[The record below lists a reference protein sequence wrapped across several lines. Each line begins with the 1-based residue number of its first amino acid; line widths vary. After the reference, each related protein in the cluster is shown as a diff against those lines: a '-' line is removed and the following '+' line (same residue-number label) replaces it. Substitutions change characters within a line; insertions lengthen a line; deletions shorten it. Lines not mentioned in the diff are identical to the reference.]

1 MRAGSI
7 VARLIALPLRHKL
20 MAVGIEV
27 AFITG
32 CLVWAR
38 HLPRLEYTSSALLS
52 FDEFAAAHL
61 ASGGVQTDHQQAA
74 ALAESVLSDE
84 VLKTLCW
91 QLGLPQDPSGGEAA
105 RFRSGLML
113 SQDSPSKLR
122 VTWRGDD
129 RGQAMAVA
137 NAVAVLLASW
147 IPEDA
152 RGLPSDS
159 VAPLPDPA
167 IALTA
172 PTEPTPR
179 MVEVMDRLS
188 RQRAHRESVLREQK
202 QLRFE
207 IATADQRLA
216 AIGEEVRRLEASIR
230 QVNAERETEAAAR
243 QPLVAVL
250 DADQKK
256 LDVLRARYTDAY
268 PDVEAAQ
275 ERIVETEKK
284 LATMPAVRPAP
295 DADQSR
301 LVSTRKEMNNLGAER
316 ERLLHQLLEKA
327 SLEMRLR
334 NQDAEGSAQ
343 ATRLDQAS
351 PEPQAVQSKP
361 VLSGPA
367 AAAALTAPSAQTTN
381 SADSDRLRPFMVLE
395 PAADAE
401 GTDGRYLV
409 LNWLLGVVGPLCGI
423 LYLVFA
429 VWWFRVVRDVEA
441 LERVVP
447 DDVAYLGAI
456 PGMNTWRRNV

>member
-1 MRAGSI
+1 
-7 VARLIALPLRHKL
+7 

-27 AFITG
+27 VFITG

-38 HLPRLEYTSSALLS
+38 HLPRLEYTSSAVLS
-52 FDEFAAAHL
+52 FDGFAAAHL
-61 ASGGVQTDHQQAA
+61 DSGGVQTDQKQAA

-84 VLKTLCW
+84 VVKTLCW
-91 QLGLPQDPSGGEAA
+91 QLGLPPDPSGGEAA

-113 SQDSPSKLR
+113 FQDSPSKLR

-129 RGQAMAVA
+129 RGQTMAVA

-152 RGLPSDS
+152 RQQPSDS
-159 VAPLPDPA
+159 VPPLPDPA
-167 IALTA
+167 VALTI
-172 PTEPTPR
+172 PTEPTPD
-179 MVEVMDRLS
+179 MVQVLGRLS
-188 RQRAHRESVLREQK
+188 RVRAHHESVLSEQK

-207 IATADQRLA
+207 LATTDQRLA
-216 AIGEEVRRLEASIR
+216 AIGEEVRGLEASIR
-230 QVNAERETEAAAR
+230 QINAEREIEAAVR

-250 DADQKK
+250 EADKKK

-301 LVSTRKEMNNLGAER
+301 MVSMTKEMNNLGAER
-316 ERLLHQLLEKA
+316 ARLLHQLLEKA
-327 SLEMRLR
+327 QLEIGLR
-334 NQDAEGSAQ
+334 SQEAGSSAQ
-343 ATRLDQAS
+343 ATGQELAS
-351 PEPQAVQSKP
+351 PEPQSVPSKP

-367 AAAALTAPSAQTTN
+367 AAPALTAASAQTTN
-381 SADSDRLRPFMVLE
+381 SADSDRRRPFMVLE

-401 GTDGRYLV
+401 PTDGRHRVLKWLV
-409 LNWLLGVVGPLCGI
+409 GVAGPLCGI

-429 VWWFRVVRDVEA
+429 VWWFRVVRDVEG
-441 LERVVP
+441 LERIVP
-447 DDVAYLGAI
+447 DNVAYLGGI